1 MGGIVFCDVAV
12 SGVGVCGACVGGLK
26 FCVWA
31 VFELDTYMRYLWIFW
46 LGLTDSKNQIQI
58 YNLVMRKAGLSS
70 MRLVE
75 LLFVVMLVVLVLV
88 VGSFMSEL

>member
-31 VFELDTYMRYLWIFW
+31 VFELDTYVVHEVFVDI
-46 LGLTDSKNQIQI
+46 
-58 YNLVMRKAGLSS
+58 LVGFDR
-70 MRLVE
+70 
-75 LLFVVMLVVLVLV
+75 
-88 VGSFMSEL
+88 

>member
-46 LGLTDSKNQIQI
+46 SCWGGEN
-58 YNLVMRKAGLSS
+58 N
-70 MRLVE
+70 
-75 LLFVVMLVVLVLV
+75 
-88 VGSFMSEL
+88 